1 MFLNSNREQP
11 REELGGDSATS
22 IQGDADWPNA
32 PNVFDCSNCE
42 GTGFVMSDEATWSP
56 TECPYCS

>member
-1 MFLNSNREQP
+1 MYTDST
-11 REELGGDSATS
+11 EEEEKVYEP
-22 IQGDADWPNA
+22 QGIMANTIFFKTGP
-32 PNVFDCSNCE
+32 PQFDCSTCE